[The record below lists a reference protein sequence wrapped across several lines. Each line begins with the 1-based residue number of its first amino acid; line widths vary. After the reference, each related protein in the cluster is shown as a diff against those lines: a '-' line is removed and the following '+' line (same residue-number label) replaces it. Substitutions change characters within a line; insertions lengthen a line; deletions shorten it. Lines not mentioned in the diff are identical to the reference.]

1 MPDPGWAARTPEAND
16 LLLKAGTGVGTHLA
30 NQTAWTTLGAS
41 HHASGVASAINTA
54 ATAASWLGVGSAAS
68 ALNVTMLNATLHG
81 LAGWVDVK
89 PAVVS
94 TAIAAF
100 ETANAAMRPAPE
112 CMENRDEWGVD
123 NAINPSVLWTLTP
136 RIVSL
141 DVEYFGVMWPNNAAV
156 GATYGGVL
164 AALAES
170 LAIPPPVATMGA
182 SPAAPAQA
190 AAAVGQAAAEAAAGD
205 GMRSAYQGVQAGSTG
220 AGQSTS
226 AGENFGNQLST
237 FMQPMQAVMQAAPQA
252 LQAPSGLMQAPMSA
266 MQPLQ
271 SMVGMFANPGAL
283 GMGGAAPG
291 ASAASA
297 AGGISAAAT
306 EVGAGGGGAA
316 LGGGGMPATSFTRRD
331 RRRRLRKNEAGQ
343 FRGRCAQAGGIDG
356 QRFSHCRISYTCSPS
371 SKFYRTRHTL
381 NRSNL
386 SGAEGMQTCAVS
398 SMFCQ
403 EPPISRSGSEPD
415 IADRVVHP
423 GDPQQHGN
431 DGSDHGAVDQFQSSF
446 YDR

>member
-283 GMGGAAPG
+283 GMGGAAAVCQRR
-291 ASAASA
+291 ASHVPSALSNRAPA
-297 AGGISAAAT
+297 AGRSGC
-306 EVGAGGGGAA
+306 GPAGLWA
-316 LGGGGMPATSFTRRD
+316 PTSCA
-331 RRRRLRKNEAGQ
+331 RRRPRWVAPLSEACRSDMR
-343 FRGRCAQAGGIDG
+343 RGVTADPMA
-356 QRFSHCRISYTCSPS
+356 SPS
-371 SKFYRTRHTL
+371 RPRRCVLSMTGG
-381 NRSNL
+381 RSS
-386 SGAEGMQTCAVS
+386 SGTG
-398 SMFCQ
+398 
-403 EPPISRSGSEPD
+403 
-415 IADRVVHP
+415 
-423 GDPQQHGN
+423 
-431 DGSDHGAVDQFQSSF
+431 
-446 YDR
+446 

>member
-16 LLLKAGTGVGTHLA
+16 LLLTAGTGVGTHLA

-156 GATYGGVL
+156 GAT
-164 AALAES
+164 
-170 LAIPPPVATMGA
+170 
-182 SPAAPAQA
+182 
-190 AAAVGQAAAEAAAGD
+190 
-205 GMRSAYQGVQAGSTG
+205 
-220 AGQSTS
+220 
-226 AGENFGNQLST
+226 
-237 FMQPMQAVMQAAPQA
+237 
-252 LQAPSGLMQAPMSA
+252 
-266 MQPLQ
+266 
-271 SMVGMFANPGAL
+271 
-283 GMGGAAPG
+283 
-291 ASAASA
+291 
-297 AGGISAAAT
+297 
-306 EVGAGGGGAA
+306 
-316 LGGGGMPATSFTRRD
+316 D
-331 RRRRLRKNEAGQ
+331 RK
-343 FRGRCAQAGGIDG
+343 
-356 QRFSHCRISYTCSPS
+356 S
-371 SKFYRTRHTL
+371 
-381 NRSNL
+381 
-386 SGAEGMQTCAVS
+386 
-398 SMFCQ
+398 
-403 EPPISRSGSEPD
+403 
-415 IADRVVHP
+415 VV
-423 GDPQQHGN
+423 
-431 DGSDHGAVDQFQSSF
+431 
-446 YDR
+446 

>member
-1 MPDPGWAARTPEAND
+1 M
-16 LLLKAGTGVGTHLA
+16 GTHLA

-237 FMQPMQAVMQAAPQA
+237 FMQ
-252 LQAPSGLMQAPMSA
+252 L
-266 MQPLQ
+266 PLQ

-316 LGGGGMPATSFTRRD
+316 LGGGGMPATSFTRPVSAFESGTSGRPVGLRPSGALGSDVVRAPTTTVGGTPIGGMPVGHAAGGHRGSHGKSEQAATVRVVDD
-331 RRRRLRKNEAGQ
+331 RR
-343 FRGRCAQAGGIDG
+343 
-356 QRFSHCRISYTCSPS
+356 
-371 SKFYRTRHTL
+371 
-381 NRSNL
+381 
-386 SGAEGMQTCAVS
+386 
-398 SMFCQ
+398 
-403 EPPISRSGSEPD
+403 
-415 IADRVVHP
+415 
-423 GDPQQHGN
+423 
-431 DGSDHGAVDQFQSSF
+431 
-446 YDR
+446 